1 MNINEKDSLTCTNE
15 KIIQYS
21 DIVCREIRN
30 PLRILS
36 KESRNKLIIEAS
48 EVLESTTCE
57 KFVSSS
63 GKQGIE
69 KFIFGA
75 LDRGRVLFIFEKD
88 NKMIGFDSINLL
100 NDGNKYFRF
109 KGNTVLHFSSGHIL
123 PEYQGN
129 NYIIR
134 STRDYIENLS
144 YENKPRFIEGFT
156 QNPRVLRL
164 ITKLVKGRIVPNS
177 EQMDEELLLGQEE
190 ALRFIESGGTKLKRK
205 NNFVLEKKSD
215 IQIYGDKIYS
225 GDPAFDRYFYYDL
238 GVNLQ
243 TGDLVNFFAKL

>member
-1 MNINEKDSLTCTNE
+1 MEKESLVCTGE

-36 KESRNKLIIEAS
+36 EEIRNNLIIKAS
-48 EVLESTTCE
+48 EVLVRTTCE
-57 KFVSSS
+57 KFVSSV

-69 KFIFGA
+69 KFIFGT
-75 LDRGRVLFIFEKD
+75 LDRGRVLFVFEKD

-100 NDGNKYFRF
+100 NDGNNYFRF
-109 KGNTVLHFSSGHIL
+109 KGSTVLHFSSGHIL

-129 NYIIR
+129 NYILR
-134 STRDYIENLS
+134 STRDYVENLS
-144 YENKPRFIEGFT
+144 YENKPRYIEGFT

-164 ITKLVKGRIVPNS
+164 ITKFVRGRIVPNS
-177 EQMDEELLLGQEE
+177 ENVDEELLLGQKEV
-190 ALRFIESGGTKLKRK
+190 LKFIESSGTKFKRK

-215 IQIYGDKIYS
+215 VQIYEDNIYS
-225 GDPAFDRYFYYDL
+225 GDPAFDRFFYNDL